1 MDIKKDAKPFLLGAL
16 AGAVLIPWIGFELVG
31 WNARRRTEASEGAD

>member
-16 AGAVLIPWIGFELVG
+16 AGAVLIPWL
-31 WNARRRTEASEGAD
+31 AACRA